1 MIEKDTRK
9 LKVSDTQIGR
19 LNNVKMIILH
29 ITIPAKILISFFMEI
44 KMCPRIHRDPQKT
57 TSRPNNPEQKK

>member
-29 ITIPAKILISFFMEI
+29 STIPAKILISFFMEI
-44 KMCPRIHRDPQKT
+44 KMCPRIHRDP
-57 TSRPNNPEQKK
+57 